1 MPEGAVWGL
10 VLQLVLFLAPLVIC
24 GLIIGRTVER
34 RHFARL
40 DQFDAEN
47 SDFLVSQLKSFP
59 MIASDGPDP
68 SIVMAEVVIASDYL
82 KTFLSAW
89 RRIFGGELRSFQSL
103 QTRAK
108 REVVQR
114 LIQSAQN
121 AGFNAICNVRMNTVD
136 ISGAA
141 KTRQGLPMA
150 TVVATATAYVAR
162 TGT

>member
-1 MPEGAVWGL
+1 MIPEGAVWL
-10 VLQLVLFLAPLVIC
+10 LLQVLIFLGPLVIC

-47 SDFLVSQLKSFP
+47 SDFLVSQLKSYP
-59 MIASDGPDP
+59 MAAPDGPDP
-68 SIVMAEVVIASDYL
+68 AIMMSEVVIASDYL

-89 RRIFGGELRSFQSL
+89 RRIFGGELRSFQTL

-108 REVVQR
+108 REVVHR
-114 LIQSAQN
+114 LITSARA

-150 TVVATATAYVAR
+150 TVVATATAYMAR
-162 TGT
+162 SRS